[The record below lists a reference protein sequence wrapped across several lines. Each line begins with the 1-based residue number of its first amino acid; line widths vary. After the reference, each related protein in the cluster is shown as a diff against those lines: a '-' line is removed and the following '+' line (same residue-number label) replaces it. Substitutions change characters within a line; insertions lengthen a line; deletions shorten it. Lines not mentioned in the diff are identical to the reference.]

1 MRWIGL
7 DAWMDKKRIE
17 LHMRAFSYVYSEYP
31 ERGVG
36 GIVFLER

>member
-1 MRWIGL
+1 MHGWI
-7 DAWMDKKRIE
+7 KKRIE